1 MAATAYRLQD
11 GTRVPSVTTIN
22 KLLSIGGN
30 EGLIYWANQVG
41 LAGKTLEEARKTTA
55 DVGSYA
61 HHWMEAN
68 VKGMPYDPESVGMT
82 VKQLELVMASHEQ
95 WDRWRRQTKID
106 FEHAEVSMVS
116 EIHKY
121 GGTADFVGKI
131 LDGEKTILVLGDLK
145 TGGVY
150 PEALMQIAAYG
161 HLWEETQ
168 GGKIDEYVIIRV
180 GKEDASFSYR
190 NWRSDSDTIEKA
202 WILFLTALHS
212 RPLADQIQK
221 AVRG

>member
-1 MAATAYRLQD
+1 MPYYKLKD

-22 KLLSIGGN
+22 KLLNIGGS

-41 LAGKTLEEARKTTA
+41 LAGKTLEEARKNTA

-61 HHWMEAN
+61 HHWMEAD
-68 VKGMPYDPESVGMT
+68 VKNMPYDPETVGMT
-82 VKQLELVMASHEQ
+82 AKQLELVIASHEQ
-95 WDRWRRQTKID
+95 WDRWRRQTKIEFLD
-106 FEHAEVSMVS
+106 AEVSLVS
-116 EIHKY
+116 EAHKY
-121 GGTADFVGKI
+121 GGTSDFVGTI
-131 LDGEKTILVLGDLK
+131 VDGKTILVLGDLK

-161 HLWEETQ
+161 HLWEETKGQ
-168 GGKIDEYVIIRV
+168 PIDEYVIIRV

-190 NWRSDSDTIEKA
+190 NWRAESDTIITA
-202 WILFLTALHS
+202 WQLFLTALLA
-212 RPLADQIQK
+212 RPGADQLAK